1 MQQLSLTA
9 SILLTNGR
17 QEKERQKSKRKN
29 QRKVK
34 DREIENDVSYLINQ
48 SYQSILIHLT
58 IDVPPQEGKDHE

>member
-1 MQQLSLTA
+1 MA
-9 SILLTNGR
+9 G
-17 QEKERQKSKRKN
+17 KRKRD
-29 QRKVK
+29 RKAK

>member
-9 SILLTNGR
+9 SISLTKGR